1 MTEHALHQHQTIIQL
16 TLFGTFHAGKEKLLS
31 FKGSGEATRSG
42 ERTECEAPDGECDEV
57 HATLG
62 AGSISNSVSEDPNV
76 RKPSQASSSV
86 QE

>member
-16 TLFGTFHAGKEKLLS
+16 TLCGTFHAGKEKLLS

-42 ERTECEAPDGECDEV
+42 ERTKCEAPNGQCHEV
-57 HATLG
+57 HATRG
-62 AGSISNSVSEDPNV
+62 ARSVPNPVTEDPDV
-76 RKPSQASSSV
+76 RKPSPASGSV